1 MEDDCGTDHGFEVS
15 AIMESGEPIEKLYER
30 IEGRFL
36 AQDIVDKDGNVIYAR
51 NTYINDEIA
60 NNIIKLGY
68 ETVKIRSAL
77 TCESIRGVCAKC
89 YGKNMATGEPITK
102 GEAIGIIAAQS
113 IGEPGTQLTMRTIH
127 NGGVAGSDITQ
138 GLPRVEELFEAR
150 KPKGVAMVT
159 EIDGTVTIGN
169 KGNNKEVIVTR
180 DDKYVE
186 KYVIAYG
193 MRLVVSDGDKV
204 KAGDRITEGS
214 LDPHD
219 IIRIKGD
226 IAVQNYLIEEVQ
238 KTYRTQGVHIND
250 KHIEI
255 VARQMLRK
263 IYVEESG
270 DTNLIAGTTI
280 DMTEFN
286 RANKHAIMEDKK
298 PAKGKKTL
306 LGITKV
312 ALLTDSFLSSASF
325 QETARVLTDAAVKG
339 KVDKLQGLKENVI
352 IGRLIPAGTGVVDP
366 NSIEVISKDEIL
378 KKDIADNEINDIVEA
393 SKEEIVE

>member
-1 MEDDCGTDHGFEVS
+1 MG
-15 AIMESGEPIEKLYER
+15 I
-30 IEGRFL
+30 
-36 AQDIVDKDGNVIYAR
+36 
-51 NTYINDEIA
+51 
-60 NNIIKLGY
+60 

-77 TCESIRGVCAKC
+77 TCESVRGVCAKC
-89 YGKNMATGEPITK
+89 YGKNMATGEPITP

-150 KPKGVAMVT
+150 KPKGVALVT
-159 EIDGTVTIGN
+159 EIDGTVTIGE

-186 KYVIAYG
+186 KYLIAYG

-226 IAVQNYLIEEVQ
+226 ISVQNYLIEEVQ

-263 IYVEESG
+263 IYIEDAG
-270 DTNLIAGTTI
+270 DTSLIAGTTI

-286 RANKHAIMEDKK
+286 KANKDAIMEDKK

-312 ALLTDSFLSSASF
+312 ALLTDSFLSAASF

-339 KVDKLQGLKENVI
+339 KVDKLRGLKENVI
-352 IGRLIPAGTGVVDP
+352 IGRLIPAGTGVVEY
-366 NSIEVISKDEIL
+366 NSIDVESKEEIL
-378 KKDIADNEINDIVEA
+378 KKDIKDNEIDDFVDMQ
-393 SKEEIVE
+393 KEEVTE

>member
-1 MEDDCGTDHGFEVS
+1 
-15 AIMESGEPIEKLYER
+15 
-30 IEGRFL
+30 
-36 AQDIVDKDGNVIYAR
+36 
-51 NTYINDEIA
+51 
-60 NNIIKLGY
+60 
-68 ETVKIRSAL
+68 
-77 TCESIRGVCAKC
+77 
-89 YGKNMATGEPITK
+89 
-102 GEAIGIIAAQS
+102 
-113 IGEPGTQLTMRTIH
+113 
-127 NGGVAGSDITQ
+127 
-138 GLPRVEELFEAR
+138 
-150 KPKGVAMVT
+150 MVT

-169 KGNNKEVIVTR
+169 RGNNKEVIVTR

-186 KYVIAYG
+186 KYLIAYG
-193 MRLVVSDGDKV
+193 MRLVVQDGDKV

-238 KTYRTQGVHIND
+238 KVYRTQGVHIND

-263 IYVEESG
+263 IYVEDSG
-270 DTNLIAGTTI
+270 DTKLIAGTTI
-280 DMTEFN
+280 DMTDFN
-286 RANKHAIMEDKK
+286 KANKDAIMEDKK

-312 ALLTDSFLSSASF
+312 ALLTDSFLSAASF

-352 IGRLIPAGTGVVDP
+352 IGRLIPAGTGAVSSNNIDVF
-366 NSIEVISKDEIL
+366 SREELLYKDVNANEMNDL
-378 KKDIADNEINDIVEA
+378 VCVPKKVE
-393 SKEEIVE
+393 